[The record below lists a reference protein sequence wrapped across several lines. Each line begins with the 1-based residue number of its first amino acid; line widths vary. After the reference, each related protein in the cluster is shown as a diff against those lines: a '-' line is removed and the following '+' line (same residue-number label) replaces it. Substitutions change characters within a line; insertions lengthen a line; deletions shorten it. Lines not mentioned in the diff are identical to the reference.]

1 MDEETFFSVSPRPLY
16 LSIFLTVT
24 RMHANPSHLLT
35 YLACYLNGLEVQ
47 RPGTCG
53 LSSGLRQI
61 ILKQLVK
68 FQTTLF

>member
-1 MDEETFFSVSPRPLY
+1 VDEETFFSVSPRPLY

-47 RPGTCG
+47 RPGTSMW
-53 LSSGLRQI
+53 L
-61 ILKQLVK
+61 ILW
-68 FQTTLF
+68 FEADYSETAC